1 MTQKY
6 LEEIAEKNFSK
17 NHYWFIRFR
26 STRSYAKLDQAQKAN
41 AFYITQ
47 AFVGLAYRY
56 QLRLP
61 RRWTATSVKEILM
74 DYFPNKIAA
83 DKVFFNS
90 IFPVMRRYFSFLGA
104 QHKISNAQTLINALD
119 SLDQQDFV
127 NRSSDVKYWGDCKKQ
142 GMRIVLGW
150 TDGFTEQ
157 DQQRFAE
164 DCNMFVPLAVDKQHR
179 NLPDN
184 IVVLTDSRRKQAT
197 KRIQQRIKQ
206 QK

>member
-1 MTQKY
+1 MTQEY
-6 LEEIAEKNFSK
+6 LEEVAEKNFSK

-56 QLRLP
+56 QLRSP
-61 RRWTATSVKEILM
+61 RRWTAASVKEVFKE
-74 DYFPNKIAA
+74 YFPRKIAA

-90 IFPVMRRYFSFLGA
+90 VFPVMRRYFTFLGA

-119 SLDQQDFV
+119 SLAPQKFV
-127 NRSSDVKYWGDCKKQ
+127 NHSSDVKYWDDSKKK
-142 GMRIVLGW
+142 GMRIILGW

-157 DQQRFAE
+157 DQQRFSE
-164 DCNMFVPLAVDKQHR
+164 DCNMFVPLSVVKQHR

-184 IVVLTDSRRKQAT
+184 IVVLTDSRRKQAA
-197 KRIQQRIKQ
+197 QRIEQRTKQ